1 MLRLIYYPFNALV
14 TLFENFGRF
23 VLLLSK
29 VFKKIDNKNLFLN
42 NSLQQMVLLGSKS
55 IPIVILTS
63 FFTGLVGS
71 VQAAYQMESS
81 LVPAWY
87 IGSLVGETVLLE
99 LAPVITCLVL
109 AGRVGATITAEI
121 GAMRVTEQIDAL
133 EALSHDPVK
142 YLVIPRVLAAS
153 IMLPLLVGIADIIG
167 FLSGLLVAKVLVNMN
182 HFAYFNSAQLM
193 LGPFDIVGGLIKAVV
208 FGFVISLISCY
219 RGLNSG
225 AGAKGVGETTTRAVV
240 QSLMTVFVLNY
251 FLTILLF

>member
-1 MLRLIYYPFNALV
+1 MKYFALKLLINP
-14 TLFENFGRF
+14 
-23 VLLLSK
+23 LSE
-29 VFKKIDNKNLFLN
+29 
-42 NSLQQMVLLGSKS
+42 LGN
-55 IPIVILTS
+55 IVILIVRVVKGT
-63 FFTGLVGS
+63 FTTHRLTTKVIDQCYQLGIRSIVSTVVTAIFIGLVFS
-71 VQAAYQMESS
+71 WQMVTEFEKFGAN
-81 LVPAWY
+81 LM
-87 IGSLVGETVLLE
+87 IGGIVGLAIWRELGPLLT
-99 LAPVITCLVL
+99 AIV
-109 AGRVGATITAEI
+109 ASGRVGAAISSEI
-121 GAMRVTEQIDAL
+121 GTMKVTEQIDAL